1 MRESNYQ
8 LYHFGVDFG
17 QKSLTLFGQTV
28 NAISGIYK
36 QCKMPEITFGVTND
50 MIARARPGCPFSI
63 PTKFICFGVF
73 KV

>member
-50 MIARARPGCPFSI
+50 MIARAALLASLI
-63 PTKFICFGVF
+63 KS
-73 KV
+73 K